1 MFIFITPLKYHLFNK
16 MQIFYCIFFDFFR
29 FFTEFWAKTP
39 FLLTISP
46 FFVTIQ
52 FHTIK
57 CGLVPLKVFFM
68 KFFKKIVLFSF
79 FTVFIT
85 VTGCNST
92 VSSVTGSTG
101 EKNLDLSGY
110 VMLGKIE
117 TTNSTTAMPEGKLLI
132 GRVNYKSRLVAVD
145 KNKQN
150 QKINLVI
157 LTTTR
162 FSVTFCTLF
171 ICEKVRKN

>member
-1 MFIFITPLKYHLFNK
+1 
-16 MQIFYCIFFDFFR
+16 
-29 FFTEFWAKTP
+29 
-39 FLLTISP
+39 
-46 FFVTIQ
+46 
-52 FHTIK
+52 
-57 CGLVPLKVFFM
+57 M

-145 KNKQN
+145 KNKQIPTAGSFRATHTVSLFGTRETIIEYDFTAAGADAAGKICQVLEQ
-150 QKINLVI
+150 QKSAAAEQIHNA
-157 LTTTR
+157 
-162 FSVTFCTLF
+162 
-171 ICEKVRKN
+171 EP